1 MHNSLINKNKA
12 FADIEELC
20 SFMIK
25 EHYGSSKDFKS
36 VDITDFI
43 INVLGYQIL
52 YESFDGPDA
61 DAEGF
66 TSDGKQ
72 TVYLNRNGIVELV
85 LFPPGFII
93 IDKVFLQDKYKAR
106 GRFVLAHEAGHV
118 ISDKLYHSGTAGYVR
133 DMGELSDKEYE
144 KIVSSMSLREIRA
157 NRCGAALLMPDFLFI
172 ESLKRHHITKK
183 QIYNA
188 VEIIDLICWTI
199 AFPVAA
205 VLENRTFMQVSPMLS
220 IVPLAITLVL
230 NIAVI
235 RSKKKDAEF
244 EVQA

>member
-1 MHNSLINKNKA
+1 MHNSLINKNKG

-25 EHYGSSKDFKS
+25 EHYGSSKYFKS

-72 TVYLNRNGIVELV
+72 PVYLNRNGVVELV

-118 ISDKLYHSGTAGYVR
+118 ISDKLYHNGTAGYER
-133 DMGELSDKEYE
+133 DMGKLSDADYE
-144 KIVSSMSLREIRA
+144 KVVYSMGLREIRA
-157 NRCGAALLMPDFLFI
+157 NRCGAALLMPEFLFI
-172 ESLKRHHITKK
+172 ESLKRHNIKK
-183 QIYNA
+183 K
-188 VEIIDLICWTI
+188 
-199 AFPVAA
+199 
-205 VLENRTFMQVSPMLS
+205 
-220 IVPLAITLVL
+220 ITLYGNELLLPADREKMMLIAEDFNVSFKAIFNRFRDL
-230 NIAVI
+230 NCFAQRDI
-235 RSKKKDAEF
+235 SEYWKKVNEG
-244 EVQA
+244 E